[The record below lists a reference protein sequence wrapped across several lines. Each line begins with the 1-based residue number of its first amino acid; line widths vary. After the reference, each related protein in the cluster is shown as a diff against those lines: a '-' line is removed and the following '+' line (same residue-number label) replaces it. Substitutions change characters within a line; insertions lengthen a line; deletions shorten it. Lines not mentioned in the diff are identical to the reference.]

1 MLPSCLQELYSI
13 PSTLATQTSNSLLV
27 AGFGD
32 EYAQKADLSDFLMQT
47 RPDLSPNTT
56 FTVILRD
63 GGIDPQGP
71 NLAGQEANLDIQYS
85 VGIASGVPVQFLS
98 EGDDDIT
105 GLSDIGTFVKSLD
118 TPPTVVSISYSFD
131 ERDLSASVMR

>member
-1 MLPSCLQELYSI
+1 
-13 PSTLATQTSNSLLV
+13 
-27 AGFGD
+27 
-32 EYAQKADLSDFLMQT
+32 MQT

-105 GLSDIGTFVKSLD
+105 GLSNIGTFVKSLD